1 MVDVAF
7 VGVNTVIDNGYRRK
21 IKFVMSGLF
30 LAVSAATAVWFI
42 FPESQN
48 VLAPFLLPSIFLLL
62 TLSMGYYTFLFGCEK
77 KSVVENVLGTVE
89 PAESVKRVRCQ
100 DGIEFLLAETRDITK
115 NKFCKAL
122 INLCFDDRS
131 KAHKLALYVR
141 DIDSIAS
148 SIKDEDLLN
157 HFDQFFT
164 ITEVSNKNSR
174 NELINRARIYR
185 TISEKPKNEIQSF
198 LANQKE
204 SLSYEITSPKIDN
217 FLPQVNAVTV

>member
-7 VGVNTVIDNGYRRK
+7 IGINTVIDNGYRRK
-21 IKFVMSGLF
+21 IKLVMSGLF

-42 FPESQN
+42 FPGSQN
-48 VLAPFLLPSIFLLL
+48 VLAPFLLPAIFLLL

-77 KSVVENVLGTVE
+77 KYVVENVLGMVE

-100 DGIEFLLAETRDITK
+100 DEIESLLAETRDITK
-115 NKFCKAL
+115 SKFCNVL
-122 INLCFDDRS
+122 INLCFEDRS

-141 DIDSIAS
+141 DIDSVAS

-164 ITEVSNKNSR
+164 ITEASNKNIR

-198 LANQKE
+198 LDNQKE
-204 SLSYEITSPKIDN
+204 SLSYEIMSPKIDN
-217 FLPQVNAVTV
+217 FLLQAGMVTV

>member
-1 MVDVAF
+1 MF
-7 VGVNTVIDNGYRRK
+7 
-21 IKFVMSGLF
+21 S
-30 LAVSAATAVWFI
+30 VS
-42 FPESQN
+42 
-48 VLAPFLLPSIFLLL
+48 
-62 TLSMGYYTFLFGCEK
+62 
-77 KSVVENVLGTVE
+77 
-89 PAESVKRVRCQ
+89 AESVKRVHCQ

-115 NKFCKAL
+115 NKFCKVL
-122 INLCFDDRS
+122 INLCFEDRS

-141 DIDSIAS
+141 DIDSVAS

-164 ITEVSNKNSR
+164 INEVSYKNSR

>member
-1 MVDVAF
+1 M
-7 VGVNTVIDNGYRRK
+7 
-21 IKFVMSGLF
+21 
-30 LAVSAATAVWFI
+30 
-42 FPESQN
+42 
-48 VLAPFLLPSIFLLL
+48 
-62 TLSMGYYTFLFGCEK
+62 
-77 KSVVENVLGTVE
+77 
-89 PAESVKRVRCQ
+89 RCQ
-100 DGIEFLLAETRDITK
+100 DEIESLLAKTRDITK
-115 NKFCKAL
+115 NKFCNIL
-122 INLCFDDRS
+122 INLCFEDRI
-131 KAHKLALYVR
+131 KAHKLALYVK
-141 DIDSIAS
+141 DIDDIAS
-148 SIKDEDLLN
+148 LIKNEDLLS

>member
-7 VGVNTVIDNGYRRK
+7 IGVNTVIDNGYRRK
-21 IKFVMSGLF
+21 IKLVMSGLF

-48 VLAPFLLPSIFLLL
+48 VLAPFLLPAIFLLL
-62 TLSMGYYTFLFGCEK
+62 TLSMGYYTFLFDCEK
-77 KSVVENVLGTVE
+77 KSVIENVLGMVE

-100 DGIEFLLAETRDITK
+100 EEIKFLLAKTRDITE
-115 NKFCKAL
+115 NKFCDEL
-122 INLCFDDRS
+122 INLCFEDRS
-131 KAHKLALYVR
+131 KVHKLALYVR

-185 TISEKPKNEIQSF
+185 AISEKPKDEIQSF

-204 SLSYEITSPKIDN
+204 NLSYEITSPKIDI
-217 FLPQVNAVTV
+217 FYHRLMQ